1 MESIRQVR
9 NRVMHFNPTGVS
21 DENLRELRNFL
32 GLLRRLGSVLLGAG
46 WTEQPGTSM
55 KTVGSL
61 LEL

>member
-1 MESIRQVR
+1 
-9 NRVMHFNPTGVS
+9 MHFNPTGVS